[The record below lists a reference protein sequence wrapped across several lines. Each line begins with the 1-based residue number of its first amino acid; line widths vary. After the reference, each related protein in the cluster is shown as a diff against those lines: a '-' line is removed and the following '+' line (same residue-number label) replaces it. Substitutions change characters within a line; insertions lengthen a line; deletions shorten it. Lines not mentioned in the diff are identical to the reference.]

1 MGLWLG
7 ARRRERR
14 TRIGP
19 TLARLT
25 SQANESPARTPATAK
40 SSTPTVTA
48 PAFRFRASF
57 VNIHSPTVDF
67 ETVEPVD
74 SRFCRSRVRHLNEG
88 ESPRLPR
95 VPVRHDIHAVN
106 TSVLRKR
113 SLQLVLGGL
122 IIEIP
127 YKNIHETPFNLGI
140 CLCLNEAPNGTR
152 ESRHKKSG
160 CQVSAR
166 RLAQR

>member
-1 MGLWLG
+1 MGLWLR
-7 ARRRERR
+7 ASRRERR
-14 TRIGP
+14 TRIEP

-25 SQANESPARTPATAK
+25 GQANQSPAWTPATAK
-40 SSTPTVTA
+40 SSAPTVTT

-67 ETVEPVD
+67 ETIEAVD
-74 SRFCRSRVRHLNEG
+74 SRFCLSRVRHLNEG

-113 SLQLVLGGL
+113 SLQLVLGGP

-127 YKNIHETPFNLGI
+127 YKNIHETPF
-140 CLCLNEAPNGTR
+140 
-152 ESRHKKSG
+152 S
-160 CQVSAR
+160 
-166 RLAQR
+166 LAFVLV